1 MNRAALP
8 DAPPARPT
16 PVATGELGSV
26 LPLGEQE
33 FAQIARLA
41 ESEAGIILGSGKQSM
56 VQARLSRRLR
66 SLGIPS
72 FAAYCAL
79 LNSPGNDEER
89 RAAVNALTTNV
100 TRFFREP
107 HHFDTLREAVSDL
120 GRKAGGGHRLRIWS
134 AGCASGEEPY
144 SAAMTVAAALPDLAR
159 WDARILAT
167 DIDTNVIDR
176 ARTAV
181 YPADQAAQI
190 PSDLRRRFV
199 AQDEEEM
206 SIVEPAASLV
216 HFRHLNLIGQWP
228 MRGPFDAIFCRNVA
242 IYFDR
247 QVQHDLFRRFAA
259 LLTPGGYLFIGH
271 AESLAA
277 DRQALAPAG
286 RTTYRK
292 VA

>member
-1 MNRAALP
+1 MHRE
-8 DAPPARPT
+8 APPGVLQDTAD
-16 PVATGELGSV
+16 LGAI
-26 LPLGEQE
+26 LPLGERE
-33 FAQIARLA
+33 FTQIARLA
-41 ESEAGIILGSGKQSM
+41 EADAGIILGPGKQSM

-66 SLGIPS
+66 ALGLPS
-72 FAAYCAL
+72 FTAYCAL
-79 LNSPGNDEER
+79 LASPDGEEER
-89 RAAVNALTTNV
+89 RAAINALTTNV

-107 HHFDTLREAVSDL
+107 HHFDTLRQAVTDL
-120 GRKAGGGHRLRIWS
+120 ARKGANGRRLRIWS

-144 SAAMTVAAALPDLAR
+144 SAAMTIAAALPDLLT

-176 ARTAV
+176 ARAAT
-181 YPADQAAQI
+181 YPAEQAAQI

-199 AQDEEEM
+199 SVDEDEM
-206 SIVEPAASLV
+206 TIGAAAADLV

-247 QVQHDLFRRFAA
+247 QVQHDLFRRFAE
-259 LLTPGGYLFIGH
+259 LLAPGGYLFIGH

-277 DRQALAPAG
+277 DRQALTPAG

-292 VA
+292 PA